1 MVNVNGTWYSITN
14 RCCAYVRDFIV
25 FISWKWHEIW
35 LLAIAT
41 RETQN
46 YSSCCYFCGTK
57 CFSHDFCDVTDC
69 CCKRFLFNAQLFIL
83 TATNSDIPVDT
94 NAQHKIIKQSS
105 WSVLSSNKLR
115 WYIQQLLRHDA
126 TIDTSPSRLPW
137 HTAYITPNHTIT
149 LHTNIICLSWLLSTV
164 LYVLCEYCQNCSL
177 VLVVCVAFYNCTII
191 WTAHEFGLP
200 DLA

>member
-1 MVNVNGTWYSITN
+1 VEQNVLATTSVTSPVVVANGFYLMHSNSSLRQLIWTYWY
-14 RCCAYVRDFIV
+14 
-25 FISWKWHEIW
+25 
-35 LLAIAT
+35 
-41 RETQN
+41 TQMQN
-46 YSSCCYFCGTK
+46 
-57 CFSHDFCDVTDC
+57 
-69 CCKRFLFNAQLFIL
+69 
-83 TATNSDIPVDT
+83 
-94 NAQHKIIKQSS
+94 HKIIKQSS

-137 HTAYITPNHTIT
+137 HTAYITPHHIIT
-149 LHTNIICLSWLLSTV
+149 LHTNIIWLSWLLSTV

-191 WTAHEFGLP
+191 WTAHGFGLP